1 MVSSLAEALRTQPG
15 APLVT
20 LYDDVTGER
29 VELSTT
35 TFDNWVCKL
44 SNLYTTEWGLAPGE
58 RLAVLLPTHW
68 QSMVSILAA
77 WTSGLMVALD
87 PETVVSASVVGP
99 PARIGARLEE
109 HVLACSLL
117 PFGRPD
123 PAGLPP
129 GWLDF
134 ATEVP
139 PQPDALLMPAP
150 GGPDDA
156 ALVGPAGSATNA
168 ELLLRGRAAAA
179 DVGLERGGRLVT
191 DLNPASPDGLDL
203 ALLAPLA
210 VGGSVVLL
218 SGVAPE
224 RRAVIA
230 GQEQVTCSR
239 WLDS

>member
-1 MVSSLAEALRTQPG
+1 MVSSLAELLRTEPG
-15 APLVT
+15 RPLVT
-20 LYDDVTGER
+20 MYDDVTGER
-29 VELSTT
+29 VELSTA

-44 SNLYTTEWGLAPGE
+44 SNLYTTDWDLQPGE

-77 WTSGLMVALD
+77 WTSGLIIALD
-87 PETVVSASVVGP
+87 EETVVSASVVGP
-99 PARIGARLEE
+99 PSRIDARAEQ
-109 HVLACSLL
+109 HVLACSLR
-117 PFGRPD
+117 PFAQPE

-134 ATEVP
+134 AAEVP

-156 ALVGPAGSATNA
+156 ALIGPGVQASNA
-168 ELLLRGRAAAA
+168 DLLLRGRAAAA
-179 DVGLERGGRLVT
+179 EAGLEPGGRLVT
-191 DLNPASPDGLDL
+191 DLNPASAAGLDV

-218 SGVAPE
+218 VGVSPE
-224 RRAVIA
+224 RRGVLAA
-230 GQEQVTCSR
+230 QEQVTCSR
-239 WLDS
+239 WSDR